1 MSHFKKTKM
10 STLMQPDTIAIFDK
24 DIPPS
29 QRQPIIVE
37 NITDADYK
45 TAFLSQTKF
54 SLKGEYCNKF
64 KCGDFCEL
72 TLAIAPQIIE
82 NRKAIQTIKDI
93 YKSLCET
100 DDTSYKELSVFV
112 FIEFFERVSSVV
124 KNMVT
129 SNHDLVINKLF
140 NNANLEFDYMGVVI
154 SINFKV
160 CNDYIVEKD
169 SEIVSIDKFKELNGV
184 YPDFE
189 SWELTKKNSKIKI
202 GLLGEAYLVKK

>member
-1 MSHFKKTKM
+1 MT
-10 STLMQPDTIAIFDK
+10 
-24 DIPPS
+24 
-29 QRQPIIVE
+29 
-37 NITDADYK
+37 
-45 TAFLSQTKF
+45 
-54 SLKGEYCNKF
+54 
-64 KCGDFCEL
+64 
-72 TLAIAPQIIE
+72 IAPQIIE

-169 SEIVSIDKFKELNGV
+169 SEGFLLINLRNWMVYIPILNLGN
-184 YPDFE
+184 
-189 SWELTKKNSKIKI
+189 LQKKNSKIKI